1 VKKIKKIAVVM
12 ENISYGGATTHLI
25 NLLNSSK
32 FRNYE
37 ILIITN
43 KTNNA
48 KKEILKLSKN
58 KLVNLS
64 TYNSLNA
71 ILVNNYFL
79 KIFILF
85 FRPIFFLLS
94 IFQIF
99 LILKKNKFEILLGN
113 CGGYGNF
120 RTEMAAII
128 AGKFLKKKLFLLI
141 HHNYTKPIL
150 WENFINFL
158 NIYLGKILDGI
169 IFVSHATR
177 LSIQKKTNLLKYLK
191 GKSIIIHNG
200 VELKKIKREKINFF
214 NTNKKIIK
222 IVMLSRIELYKGQ
235 QDLIDAFNI
244 LPENVKC
251 KLKIFFI
258 GSGKKRD
265 IAELKDK
272 IKKLKLKKYFR
283 FSNYLSLDSL
293 SIIKNFDLVISL
305 TRDFEA
311 FGYSIAESLY
321 AGVPVI
327 STKVGGVREY
337 LNNNNSVLINP
348 GDINALKDELIKF
361 VYNKKNNLRNK
372 KIKCGK
378 KLITSQFNSEI
389 MSKKYYKFFLANSI
403 V

>member
-1 VKKIKKIAVVM
+1 
-12 ENISYGGATTHLI
+12 L
-25 NLLNSSK
+25 
-32 FRNYE
+32 
-37 ILIITN
+37 
-43 KTNNA
+43 
-48 KKEILKLSKN
+48 
-58 KLVNLS
+58 
-64 TYNSLNA
+64 
-71 ILVNNYFL
+71 
-79 KIFILF
+79 
-85 FRPIFFLLS
+85 
-94 IFQIF
+94 
-99 LILKKNKFEILLGN
+99 
-113 CGGYGNF
+113 
-120 RTEMAAII
+120 
-128 AGKFLKKKLFLLI
+128 
-141 HHNYTKPIL
+141 
-150 WENFINFL
+150 INFL

-169 IFVSHATR
+169 VFVSHATR

-191 GKSIIIHNG
+191 GKSIVIHNG

-214 NTNKKIIK
+214 NSNKKIIK
-222 IVMLSRIELYKGQ
+222 VVMLSRIELYKGQ
-235 QDLIDAFNI
+235 QDLVDAFNI

-283 FSNYLSLDSL
+283 FSNYLNLDSL

-361 VYNKKNNLRNK
+361 VYNKKNNLRNN